1 MGETFKTQEVR
12 RMKEGGFWTVF
23 RDTGDPICYVI
34 GKKIEQNGDGR
45 SAAGDGKTGSA
56 ACAAGP
62 RGPS

>member
-1 MGETFKTQEVR
+1 
-12 RMKEGGFWTVF
+12 MKEGGFWTVF

-62 RGPS
+62 REAGP